1 MTPRDEALEAEIAWA
16 SLLLATATT
25 PAARRDA
32 WSALCE
38 LQDERDVRA
47 DMARGAGDRTAHG

>member
-1 MTPRDEALEAEIAWA
+1 MTSPDAALEAEIAWA
-16 SLLLATATT
+16 SLALATAST
-25 PAARRDA
+25 PAQRRDA

-47 DMARGAGDRTAHG
+47 DLARGAGDRTAHG